1 MTNSCIKCLHYLR
14 NNTNNVF
21 NELSLEQ
28 LLFECLRANQ
38 WDKDE
43 LVYIIDS
50 MIEEKDKLI
59 EMDNNPSNQIT
70 YITRGSLHDI
80 LD

>member
-1 MTNSCIKCLHYLR
+1 MTNSCIKSLHYLR

-59 EMDNNPSNQIT
+59 KMDNNPSDQIT
-70 YITRGSLHDI
+70 YITKGSLHDI